1 MGANGTLLSQIQC
14 GKMLAQSGT
23 SPNHRKHTR
32 NRKPDSAMSRLS
44 YLSALSFKGRDAG
57 KFLQNQLTV
66 DVLGLAPGAA
76 TLGALCQP
84 KGRVIAVLY
93 VQRLDTDYRVI
104 CAATLAEALLQ
115 RLRMFVFRDQVTI
128 ELLADDPVF
137 AHARDTGPLPLAY
150 DHVASDA
157 LEAGQVRARETQTG
171 LAWLEPA
178 TSEQFLPQMLGLEPL
193 GALSFRKGCY
203 PGQEVVAR
211 TRYLGKLKRQPV
223 LLKTTSALPW
233 SAGQTAR
240 LCGADASA
248 QAVLIRQAPD
258 GAHHWSLWVVR
269 SAEQFSVSSIQEKA
283 AEPEGAASEAAL
295 ETSGRWLLPR
305 PAESDQN

>member
-1 MGANGTLLSQIQC
+1 
-14 GKMLAQSGT
+14 MLARTGI
-23 SPNHRKHTR
+23 SPNHREHTR
-32 NRKPDSAMSRLS
+32 NREPHSVMSRLS
-44 YLSALSFKGRDAG
+44 YLSTLSFQGRDAG

-66 DVLGLAPGAA
+66 DVLGLALGAA

-93 VQRLDTDYRVI
+93 VQRLDTEYRVT

-128 ELLADDPVF
+128 ELLADEPVF

-150 DHVASDA
+150 DGVASDA
-157 LEAGQVRARETQTG
+157 LEAGQVRALETQNG

-193 GALSFRKGCY
+193 GALSFQKGCY

-240 LCGADASA
+240 LSGADTSA
-248 QAVLIRQAPD
+248 QAVLIKQAPD
-258 GAHHWSLWVVR
+258 GANHWSLWVVR
-269 SAEQFSVSSIQEKA
+269 SAEQFTVTCIQESA
-283 AEPEGAASEAAL
+283 AGPGDEASDATLEA
-295 ETSGRWLLPR
+295 SGRWLLAR
-305 PAESDQN
+305 EESD